1 VAQLLEVQPLQ
12 PPPAPE
18 IGAEVP
24 PELLVKA
31 ENEETA
37 RFAPFLQVGQV
48 ASSLALLMG
57 QSSSNLSPH
66 LGQQYS

>member
-1 VAQLLEVQPLQ
+1 VAQLLEVHPLQ
-12 PPPAPE
+12 PPAPATE
-18 IGAEVP
+18 AEDP
-24 PELLVKA
+24 LELLVKA

-37 RFAPFLQVGQV
+37 RFAPFLQVGQG

-57 QSSSNLSPH
+57 RSSSNLSPH